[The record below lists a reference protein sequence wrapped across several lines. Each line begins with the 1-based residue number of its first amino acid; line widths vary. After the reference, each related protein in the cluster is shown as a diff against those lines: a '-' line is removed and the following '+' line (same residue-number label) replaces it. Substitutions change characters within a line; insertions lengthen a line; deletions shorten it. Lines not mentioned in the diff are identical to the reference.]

1 VGSQT
6 SDGKRELSSSIYI
19 KSPSWYEMKL
29 MYAKEHEAY
38 RNTLREIR
46 PSTKFSNFMASICSV
61 IDFVTSK
68 V

>member
-1 VGSQT
+1 VVSQT
-6 SDGKRELSSSIYI
+6 LDGKRELSSSIYI

-29 MYAKEHEAY
+29 MYAKEHKAY
-38 RNTLREIR
+38 RNTLREIK